1 MYNMLVPMVA
11 QTAAPAGQQ
20 SPVFMFGWLGL
31 MLVVFYFVLIRPQ
44 QRKERERRTLI
55 ANIKTGDRIV
65 FSGGIL
71 GVVANVKDKTFV
83 VKVADN
89 TKIEISRFAV
99 SQVLDK
105 GEAPVEEAKK

>member
-1 MYNMLVPMVA
+1 MYNMLVPLVA
-11 QTAAPAGQQ
+11 QAAAPAGQQ

-55 ANIKTGDRIV
+55 DNIKTGDRIV

-71 GVVANVKDKTFV
+71 GVVANVKDKTFM
-83 VKVADN
+83 VKIADN
-89 TKIEISRFAV
+89 TKIEVSRFAV

-105 GEAPVEEAKK
+105 DDSPVEETKK